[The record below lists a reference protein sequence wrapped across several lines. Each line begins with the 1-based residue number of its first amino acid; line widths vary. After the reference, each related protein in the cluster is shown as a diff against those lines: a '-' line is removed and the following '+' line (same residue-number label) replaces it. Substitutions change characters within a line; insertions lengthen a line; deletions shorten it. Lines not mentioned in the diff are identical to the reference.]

1 MEKIDHETDT
11 QTIELQN
18 EIEILKRRL
27 LLASGD
33 PLSIENLTK
42 EENIYNY
49 IGLLKAFSF
58 RYSVIILAYDT
69 PTGPGFTVELS
80 DKLRDL
86 GLKVNLRDKFRMGY
100 IAILDSGSCTFEH
113 IETNIYRTV
122 KCTGNIGKCELELE
136 SSGWHTNCARS
147 HIVINSKPL
156 TGLSIGLNFV
166 VFDKV
171 TGAIVDFV
179 TFDTYSE
186 GLYSNRNDDSELKD
200 YFALKGVSVVMIKE
214 PVFPETGLTES
225 EQFITSH
232 NLMMQMIFEYPEMK
246 NVGLNRYYD
255 NKTLKEVLRIPS
267 SYYDINGVRRFSDCC
282 SKYINISGGHRIT
295 LYQPDRYQNTIY
307 LVGGCKVFGTGSD
320 DSMTISS
327 QLQKCLTESGSPL
340 PYIVQN
346 YGFFLCQGDSKKNE
360 IPSIIKSL
368 PLKKGDIIILFSS
381 KTDPDYYCIDL
392 SNAAVENRNVE
403 TFADFNHFT
412 PDGNK
417 LIAEKIY
424 EGLISQGVLN
434 GSSAPVEKNK
444 SYGFTFSQNKELAEY
459 QKILSE
465 YYNEKFPDP
474 VIGSIVMNCNPFT
487 LGHRYLIEMALE
499 QCDFLIIFVVQE
511 DKSIFPFEDRLRL
524 VDECTADIVNK
535 EVIPSGKF
543 IISSLTFSEY
553 FNKSEMQDRTIDP
566 SLDVTVF
573 AREIAPCLHITKR
586 FAGEEPNDSVT
597 RQYNETMKRVLPE
610 YGIGFVEIPRAEMD
624 GKVISASDVR
634 ALLEK
639 RDFDTIGKIVPD
651 IVYNYLWEKF
661 ADKE

>member
-1 MEKIDHETDT
+1 M
-11 QTIELQN
+11 
-18 EIEILKRRL
+18 
-27 LLASGD
+27 
-33 PLSIENLTK
+33 
-42 EENIYNY
+42 
-49 IGLLKAFSF
+49 
-58 RYSVIILAYDT
+58 
-69 PTGPGFTVELS
+69 TV
-80 DKLRDL
+80 
-86 GLKVNLRDKFRMGY
+86 
-100 IAILDSGSCTFEH
+100 A
-113 IETNIYRTV
+113 
-122 KCTGNIGKCELELE
+122 
-136 SSGWHTNCARS
+136 A
-147 HIVINSKPL
+147 
-156 TGLSIGLNFV
+156 
-166 VFDKV
+166 
-171 TGAIVDFV
+171 
-179 TFDTYSE
+179 
-186 GLYSNRNDDSELKD
+186 
-200 YFALKGVSVVMIKE
+200 
-214 PVFPETGLTES
+214 
-225 EQFITSH
+225 
-232 NLMMQMIFEYPEMK
+232 
-246 NVGLNRYYD
+246 
-255 NKTLKEVLRIPS
+255 
-267 SYYDINGVRRFSDCC
+267 
-282 SKYINISGGHRIT
+282 NISGGHRIT

-610 YGIGFVEIPRAEMD
+610 YEIGFV
-624 GKVISASDVR
+624 
-634 ALLEK
+634 
-639 RDFDTIGKIVPD
+639 RDTPCG
-651 IVYNYLWEKF
+651 NGRQG
-661 ADKE
+661 DKCIRCTRFT

>member
-1 MEKIDHETDT
+1 MEKTDHETDT

-136 SSGWHTNCARS
+136 SSGWHTNCAKS

-171 TGAIVDFV
+171 TGAVVDFV

-186 GLYSNRNDDSELKD
+186 GLFCDRPYEDEMKMF
-200 YFALKGVSVVMIKE
+200 YKEQGISVVLVKS
-214 PVFPETGLTES
+214 PKFPES
-225 EQFITSH
+225 EHTQSEEFIASH
-232 NLMMQMIFEYPEMK
+232 NLMGNAIFNYPEMK
-246 NVGLNRYYD
+246 NVGLNRYY
-255 NKTLKEVLRIPS
+255 NEQALREVLSTPV
-267 SYYDINGVRRFSDCC
+267 SYHDINGVRRFNDYH

-295 LYQPDRYQNTIY
+295 LYQPDKYQNTIY
-307 LVGGCKVFGTGSD
+307 LVGGCTIFGYGSHD
-320 DSMTISS
+320 EMTISS
-327 QLQKCLTESGSPL
+327 QLQKCLTESGISL

-346 YGFFLCQGDSKKNE
+346 YGFCLCQGDRQKKE
-360 IPSIIKSL
+360 IPAIIKSL

-465 YYNEKFPDP
+465 YYNEK
-474 VIGSIVMNCNPFT
+474 VS
-487 LGHRYLIEMALE
+487 
-499 QCDFLIIFVVQE
+499 
-511 DKSIFPFEDRLRL
+511 
-524 VDECTADIVNK
+524 
-535 EVIPSGKF
+535 
-543 IISSLTFSEY
+543 
-553 FNKSEMQDRTIDP
+553 
-566 SLDVTVF
+566 
-573 AREIAPCLHITKR
+573 
-586 FAGEEPNDSVT
+586 
-597 RQYNETMKRVLPE
+597 
-610 YGIGFVEIPRAEMD
+610 
-624 GKVISASDVR
+624 
-634 ALLEK
+634 
-639 RDFDTIGKIVPD
+639 
-651 IVYNYLWEKF
+651 
-661 ADKE
+661 